1 MKTRIRRPPRLGAVL
16 ATLGAATLGIWG
28 CGGESP
34 SATAYVGATLFDG
47 TGSERVEDAAL
58 VVREGRVVS
67 AGPRDEVT
75 VPPGA
80 TTVDLS
86 GLHVIPGLINAHG
99 HVGMAR
105 GLETGP
111 DVYTRKNILDQLGRY
126 ARYGV
131 TTVVSLGG
139 GGPEGVRIRDAQDTP
154 RLDRARL
161 FLAGPVLDPSGPGE
175 VPALLD
181 SLVAMGV
188 DWVKIRVD
196 DNLDRTEK
204 MSPDV
209 WGAVI
214 DGGHERGLP
223 VAVHIVEL
231 ADAKAVVRAGADLVA
246 HSVRDAPVDRELID
260 LMRERDVC
268 LSPTLTRELS
278 TFVYGERP
286 DFFDDPFFLAE
297 ADSAVIRGLLD
308 PERQRQV
315 RQSASAAWY
324 REHLPVAQ
332 ANLSALQD
340 AGVGIAF
347 GTDSGPPARFQG
359 YFEHLE
365 MQMMADA
372 GLDPRSI
379 LLSATRDAARC
390 MGIEGVGTLEPGN
403 WADFVALRE
412 DPLSAVENGRSID
425 GVWVAGNRVEGSR
438 RP

>member
-1 MKTRIRRPPRLGAVL
+1 MKTRIRRPPILAALL
-16 ATLGAATLGIWG
+16 ATLGACTLGIWG

-34 SATAYVGATLFDG
+34 PATAYLGATLFDG
-47 TGSERVEDAAL
+47 TGSEPVENAAL

-67 AGPRDEVT
+67 AGPRDEVA
-75 VPPGA
+75 VSPGA
-80 TTVDLS
+80 ATVDLS
-86 GLHVIPGLINAHG
+86 GLHVIPGLVNAHG

-111 DVYTRKNILDQLGRY
+111 EVYTRENVLGQLGRY

-131 TTVVSLGG
+131 TAVVSLGG

-154 RLDRARL
+154 ELDRARL
-161 FLAGPVLDPSGPGE
+161 FLAGPVLDPPGPDA
-175 VPALLD
+175 VPGLLD
-181 SLVAMGV
+181 SLVAMDV

-204 MSPDV
+204 ISPAT

-231 ADAKAVVRAGADLVA
+231 ADAKAVVRGGADLVA

-260 LMRERDVC
+260 LMLERDVC

-286 DFFDDPFFLAE
+286 GFFDDPFFLAE
-297 ADSAVIRGLLD
+297 ADSSVIRGLLD
-308 PERQRQV
+308 PERQRQI
-315 RQSASAAWY
+315 RESASAAWY

-332 ANLSALQD
+332 ANLAALHD
-340 AGVGIAF
+340 GGVGIAF

-359 YFEHLE
+359 FFEHLE

-390 MGIEGVGTLEPGN
+390 TGLEGVGTLEPGK
-403 WADFVALRE
+403 WADFVVLRE
-412 DPLSAVENGRSID
+412 
-425 GVWVAGNRVEGSR
+425 
-438 RP
+438 